1 MLRVYVKILQ
11 KAMSRKMEVADIKVI
26 ILNVV
31 KQKKIKIYKMMKM
44 ISLWKEIK
52 LIILYPQ

>member
-31 KQKKIKIYKMMKM
+31 K
-44 ISLWKEIK
+44 
-52 LIILYPQ
+52 